1 MNKREKFINSLSKYK
16 RIPDRGV
23 DFNELSDEELENMLK
38 LLESTFEEYFSN
50 EYSDDDLV
58 E

>member
-1 MNKREKFINSLSKYK
+1 MTRRDKLIEKLSKYK
-16 RIPDRGV
+16 RVPSHGV

-38 LLESTFEEYFSN
+38 LLEATFEEYFSN